1 MIEGGEAFTVMQH
14 GNGPG
19 LPLRLRILDGEMV
32 DQAHTVELG
41 DGARIVAGV
50 EFDAAGNRV
59 AYHILRRRPTDLFAG
74 YGQPIRLPAA
84 DVLHLFQP
92 LAPGQVR
99 GISWLATILAR
110 LHELDQLEDAHLIKQ
125 KISAMFAGFI
135 TDVNGTG
142 GSQPFDGQQSGS
154 LLVSGLEPGTLKVLP
169 SGTDIKFAEP
179 REATEAVEFLRLQLR
194 AVAAGLGV
202 PSHLLTGDLTQANYS
217 SLRAGL
223 VEFRSRVE
231 AVQFGI
237 VVHQL
242 CRPIWER
249 FVTMAVLTGAIEA
262 PDFETRIE
270 DYLAAEWYPP
280 AQAWVDPQKDAEAEA
295 IAIATGLKSRRQS
308 VAERGYDIE
317 ELDAEIAADRA
328 REKALGLD
336 FTTKGQTANAA

>member
-1 MIEGGEAFTVMQH
+1 M
-14 GNGPG
+14 
-19 LPLRLRILDGEMV
+19 
-32 DQAHTVELG
+32 
-41 DGARIVAGV
+41 